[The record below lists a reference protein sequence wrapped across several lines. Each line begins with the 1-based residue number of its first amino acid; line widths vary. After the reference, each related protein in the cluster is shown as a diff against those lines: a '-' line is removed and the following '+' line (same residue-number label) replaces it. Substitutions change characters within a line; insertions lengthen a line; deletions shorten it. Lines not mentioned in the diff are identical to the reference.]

1 MGSVLSEFYKIWYS
15 HVLSAATQALLP
27 LFIETEEG
35 VLGAVWAAV
44 GAATGAVPKELGPA
58 FVRTVKDGIAT
69 AVERQRRK
77 RLPGPLLLPGL
88 CLPKALAPL
97 LPVYLQG
104 VLQVRP
110 RSPPACCPSR
120 DRWQRAVLS

>member
-1 MGSVLSEFYKIWYS
+1 MLP
-15 HVLSAATQALLP
+15 AAAQALLP

-35 VLGAVWAAV
+35 VLGAVWAAA
-44 GAATGAVPKELGPA
+44 GAATAAVPKELGPA

-110 RSPPACCPSR
+110 RPLPARSPSH
-120 DRWQRAVLS
+120 DRWHRAALS